1 MEAQSSAKLKSRT
14 LWVPRFSSIT
24 PALFLDRDGV
34 IIEDQHYTKD
44 PHLVRLC
51 AGVVDLITSANSLG
65 YAVVV
70 VTNQS
75 GIARG
80 LLTWEQV
87 DCVNQRML
95 ELLGSGAQLAAL
107 YANGYGPD
115 ASATTWR
122 KPSPGMLQDAA
133 QQLNLDLKRSVM
145 IGDRLS
151 DIQAGV
157 SAGVALVCH
166 VLSGHGRAERAAVQ
180 DWHQKQQVSAAETLS
195 RLLLADGLQG
205 LSVNQLF
212 KQKPC

>member
-1 MEAQSSAKLKSRT
+1 MLMRKT
-14 LWVPRFSSIT
+14 LWATRCNPST

-34 IIEDQHYTKD
+34 IMEDRHYIKD
-44 PHLVRLC
+44 PDLVRLC
-51 AGVVDLITSANSLG
+51 GGVSDLIVSARRLG

-80 LLTWEQV
+80 LLSWEQV
-87 DCVNQRML
+87 EAVNQRML
-95 ELLGSGAQLAAL
+95 ELLGPEAQPSAL

-115 ASATTWR
+115 APPTSWR
-122 KPSPGMLQDAA
+122 KPSPAMLLDAA
-133 QQLNLDLKRSVM
+133 QQLNLSLSRSVM

-157 SAGVALVCH
+157 AAGVALVCH

-180 DWHQKQQVSAAETLS
+180 LWYRNQQASGTETLS
-195 RLLLADGLQG
+195 GLLLLDGLQG
-205 LSVNQLF
+205 FDAHQLVREEG
-212 KQKPC
+212 P